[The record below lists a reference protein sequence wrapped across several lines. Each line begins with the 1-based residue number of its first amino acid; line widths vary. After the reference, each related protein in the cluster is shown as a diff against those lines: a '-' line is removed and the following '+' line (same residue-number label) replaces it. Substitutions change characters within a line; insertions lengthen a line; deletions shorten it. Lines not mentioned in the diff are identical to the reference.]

1 VSAEPQKRLYIDAL
15 RGWAIL
21 LVVLTHAEQGQFA
34 IDALGQAQPHSVVPA
49 LPEWLHQ
56 ICAAAGAGVDLFF
69 VVSALSLTLSWQAR
83 GEAGWR
89 DYLIRRF
96 FRIAPMFYAGVV
108 LYLALYGWR
117 PRLYAPN
124 GIGPGDVAL
133 TLGFVHVWSTQALN
147 SVVPGDW
154 SIGVEAMFYLI
165 LPLLLTFGWTR
176 LRLAMLTAGFVL
188 LSQAMHWYGAP
199 FGPFGIA
206 GFPSQ
211 AGVFLFGLCAAWHAS
226 GHRHAHA
233 QFGGLAVPVFLFLVA
248 GLPLAHLPEGV
259 LAYHLQFA
267 IVAGLLCVLLERG
280 APRLM
285 VNQPIARLGRISFS
299 LYVLHFAL
307 FAPVFALARYLA
319 PGWRGPALLALYYPL
334 LLAAAI
340 AAAAVTY
347 AAIERPG
354 MRLGRVIVAR
364 LGRHL
369 AVERA

>member
-21 LVVLTHAEQGQFA
+21 LVVLTHAAQGQFA
-34 IDALGQAQPHSVVPA
+34 IDALGQAQPHSAVLE
-49 LPEWLHQ
+49 LPEWLHR

-69 VVSALSLTLSWQAR
+69 VVSALSLALSWRAR
-83 GEAGWR
+83 GETGWC

-96 FRIAPMFYAGVV
+96 FRIAPMFYAGVA
-108 LYLALYGWR
+108 LYLGLYGWG

-124 GIGPGDVAL
+124 GIAPVDVAL
-133 TLGFVHVWSTQALN
+133 TLGLVHVWSTQALN

-188 LSQAMHWYGAP
+188 LSQAVHWYGAP
-199 FGPFGIA
+199 FGPLGNA

-211 AGVFLFGLCAAWHAS
+211 TGVFLFGLCAAWCAS
-226 GHRHAHA
+226 ERHRTRAP
-233 QFGGLAVPVFLFLVA
+233 FGGLAAAVFLFLVA

-259 LAYHLQFA
+259 LAYHLQFGA
-267 IVAGLLCVLLERG
+267 VAGLLCALLERG
-280 APRLM
+280 TPRFL
-285 VNQPIARLGRISFS
+285 VNEPIARLGRISFG

-307 FAPVFALARYLA
+307 FAPVFAVARFLA
-319 PGWRGPALLALYYPL
+319 PGWGGPALLALYYPL
-334 LLAAAI
+334 LLVAAG
-340 AAAAVTY
+340 AAAAVSH

-354 MRLGRVIVAR
+354 MRLGRMIVAR
-364 LGRHL
+364 RGPSPAH
-369 AVERA
+369 ERA